1 MPSPHPGDFLLRGS
15 FAAGFD
21 LCDACTL
28 RHISGPHSLM
38 DAVQLANTYCQGAIW
53 HQYVGDDGR
62 PLGDPFLVTW

>member
-38 DAVQLANTYCQGAIW
+38 DAVQLANTYCK
-53 HQYVGDDGR
+53 GR
-62 PLGDPFLVTW
+62 SGTSPWAMTGVP